1 VEQVPGTGWTIPWG
15 KILQAQASIAI
26 MLIMMSM
33 GSAQYEIWGTPY
45 DYAYLEKQSIAVE
58 DGLEYWLENEK
69 EIKNDFIGTHDQ
81 ADTIAVTELI
91 WEKVLSNPRKI
102 SIVDDPRLEV
112 GDIVALPDGRK
123 VVITALSKT
132 IKRGEVSTLVID
144 GGKVLSA

>member
-1 VEQVPGTGWTIPWG
+1 MEQVPGTGWTIPWG

>member
-1 VEQVPGTGWTIPWG
+1 MEQVPGTGWTIPWG

-45 DYAYLEKQSIAVE
+45 DYAYLEKQSIAIE

-69 EIKNDFIGTHDQ
+69 EIKNDFIGTHTQ

-91 WEKVLSNPRKI
+91 WEKVLSNPRRI
-102 SIVDDPRLEV
+102 SIVDDPRLEM

-123 VVITALSKT
+123 VVVTALSKT
-132 IKRGEVSTLVID
+132 IKRGEVATLVIE

>member
-1 VEQVPGTGWTIPWG
+1 MEQVPGTGWTIPWG

-102 SIVDDPRLEV
+102 SIVDDTRLEV

-144 GGKVLSA
+144 GGKVLTA